1 MTNTTYNNL
10 SAILSDISYKLDM
23 EFLGRETYCYTND
36 ESGCVASFVKV
47 AFKCCPIMEE
57 PAVEINGYL
66 FDIDSYEWEHQ
77 LEAAC
82 NSGYQTKVV
91 FWYWK

>member
-1 MTNTTYNNL
+1 MNTNYNNL

-23 EFLGRETYCYTND
+23 EFLGRETYLYTND
-36 ESGCVASFVKV
+36 DSGCVASFVKV
-47 AFKCCPIMEE
+47 TFRRCPLTEE
-57 PAVEINGYL
+57 PTVEINGDI
-66 FDIDSYEWEHQ
+66 FDLDDYEWEDH

>member
-23 EFLGRETYCYTND
+23 ELLGRETYTYMND

-47 AFKCCPIMEE
+47 AFKRCPLMED
-57 PAVEINGYL
+57 PAIEINGYL
-66 FDIDSYEWEHQ
+66 FDLDSYEWEHQ
-77 LEAAC
+77 LEAAA
-82 NSGYQTKVV
+82 NSNYTVKVI